1 MSLAAQAV
9 TPVPGT
15 GDPVVVELGPGTGAF
30 TGLIQERLGGRGY
43 HLAVEVD
50 PAFASAVRR
59 RYPRVDVVVGDAI
72 RLPGVLALRG
82 LPPADVVVSGLPWT
96 VFPAARAARTLAAV
110 ASVMAPHAAF
120 TTFGYLHALWTPP
133 AQRLRENLART
144 FEEVV
149 AGRTVWANLPPA
161 LVYHARRPLP
171 LDRSEVVVHQT
182 QAVR

>member
-1 MSLAAQAV
+1 M
-9 TPVPGT
+9 
-15 GDPVVVELGPGTGAF
+15 VELGAGTGPVTLA
-30 TGLIQERLGGRGY
+30 IRQRLAGRGR
-43 HLAVEVD
+43 HLAVEVN
-50 PAFASAVRR
+50 
-59 RYPRVDVVVGDAI
+59 PRLARLLAERWPDVEVIEGDAA
-72 RLPGVLALRG
+72 RLPEILADRG
-82 LPPADVVVSGLPWT
+82 LERADVIVSGLPWT